1 MPQKQGLRVAALSDL
16 HYNKRSKGLYSS
28 LFAEASANADVLAIC
43 GDLTDYGLPEEA
55 MLLVEDLRENVRIP
69 MLAVLGNH
77 DFESGEEE
85 ELRTILEDA
94 GIEVLDGGAVEIEGV
109 GFAGV
114 SGFGGGFGDRMLN
127 AWGERLIK
135 DFVQAAVDEELKLE
149 QALSRLKTPTRVALL
164 HYSPIRE
171 TIEGEPLEIFPFLG
185 SSRLEEPLNRYEV
198 TAAFHGHAHHGLPEG
213 KTRNGCPV
221 YNVSVAVLREAFPDR
236 PPFRVITVPRKNGKG
251 SSR

>member
-1 MPQKQGLRVAALSDL
+1 MAKKDGLRLAAVSDI
-16 HYNKRSKGLYSS
+16 HYGRQSRGRYTE
-28 LFAEASANADVLAIC
+28 LFSQASAEADVLAIC
-43 GDLTDYGLPEEA
+43 GDLTDYGTPEEA
-55 MLLVEDLRENVRIP
+55 TLLVADLRENVRIP

-77 DFESGEEE
+77 DFESGEED
-85 ELRTILEDA
+85 ELKTVLEDA
-94 GIEVLDGGAVEIEGV
+94 GIEVLDGGAVEIDGV

-149 QALSRLKTPTRVALL
+149 QALSRLQTPTRVALL

-171 TIEGEPLEIFPFLG
+171 TVEGEPLEIFPFLG

-213 KTRNGCPV
+213 KTSKGCPV
-221 YNVSVAVLREAFPDR
+221 YNVSIAVLRDAFPDKQ
-236 PPFRVITVPRKNGKG
+236 PFRVITIPRRNDKG
-251 SSR
+251 SSK